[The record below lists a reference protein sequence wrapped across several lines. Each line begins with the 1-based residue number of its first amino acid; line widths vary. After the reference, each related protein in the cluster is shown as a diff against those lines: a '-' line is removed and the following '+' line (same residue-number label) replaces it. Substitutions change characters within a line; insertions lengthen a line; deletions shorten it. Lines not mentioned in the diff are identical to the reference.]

1 MKKLIPIIS
10 MLLAIVSCEKT
21 TPNSQNTRTV
31 PAPEIVLSASEVIV
45 PAKGGVAEMGYEL
58 TSPVKNASI
67 ALKSSESWLT
77 ELSAVDGKI
86 KFNASANE
94 SNEVRYA
101 TVTLEYP
108 ELTKAPSFIVQQ
120 EAAARKDFVIA
131 LSEATTSSFVL
142 TLTPADN
149 NMDYFYHVIP
159 TATAAEFND
168 DDALYRYDISFY
180 EDMDSSTGLGWQAWA
195 VEDLKKGPIAELKI
209 ESMKPDTEYLVY
221 AYGVNAEF
229 ERITPIE
236 RQTIKTLKP
245 ETLNV
250 NFSIEILSEDS
261 AEAKAR
267 ITAENYDG
275 YFVGKIFSNIKEGD
289 TDETVIQKINEYWE
303 GEVQMAGW
311 IGYTPEQLLS
321 MHASKN
327 TAEPVKTVEKGQ
339 VCYVYAFA
347 VDNNAMR
354 CSDIIIK
361 KFTAK

>member
-1 MKKLIPIIS
+1 MYGS
-10 MLLAIVSCEKT
+10 RRSWSH
-21 TPNSQNTRTV
+21 NS
-31 PAPEIVLSASEVIV
+31 
-45 PAKGGVAEMGYEL
+45 
-58 TSPVKNASI
+58 
-67 ALKSSESWLT
+67 
-77 ELSAVDGKI
+77 
-86 KFNASANE
+86 
-94 SNEVRYA
+94 
-101 TVTLEYP
+101 
-108 ELTKAPSFIVQQ
+108 
-120 EAAARKDFVIA
+120 
-131 LSEATTSSFVL
+131 
-142 TLTPADN
+142 
-149 NMDYFYHVIP
+149 
-159 TATAAEFND
+159 
-168 DDALYRYDISFY
+168 
-180 EDMDSSTGLGWQAWA
+180 GWQAWA

-327 TAEPVKTVEKGQ
+327 TAEPTKTVEKGQ